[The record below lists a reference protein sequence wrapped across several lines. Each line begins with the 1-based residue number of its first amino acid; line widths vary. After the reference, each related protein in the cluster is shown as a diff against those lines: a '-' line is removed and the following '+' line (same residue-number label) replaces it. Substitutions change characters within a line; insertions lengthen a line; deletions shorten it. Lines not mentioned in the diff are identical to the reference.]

1 MLSAVLVVQERFRFF
16 RDSMTVCLR
25 RQLDGVQ
32 VLEGVAD
39 GSALLE
45 LAERQPL
52 DYALV
57 EADAVPWDVP
67 ALMAAL
73 RRHHPGINLVGL
85 FRAARP
91 AACNGVTFL
100 PRTAAPEQVL
110 HIVQP
115 GPERSAPFLLTAT
128 TGSEKGPLTA
138 QQLKVLALLS
148 LGLTTAEVAG
158 RLSLSERGVA
168 KSKTAIYAKLGA
180 QSQAQAVANALAAGL
195 LGPAGGLHPN

>member
-1 MLSAVLVVQERFRFF
+1 LSAVLVVQERFRFF

-32 VLEGVAD
+32 VTDGVTDGAALLDLAGRRPLDHALIEAD
-39 GSALLE
+39 G
-45 LAERQPL
+45 
-52 DYALV
+52 
-57 EADAVPWDVP
+57 VPWDVP
-67 ALMAAL
+67 ALVAAL
-73 RRHHPGINLVGL
+73 RGHHPGIKLIGL
-85 FRAARP
+85 FRAVRP
-91 AACNGVTFL
+91 VACDGMALL
-100 PRTAAPEQVL
+100 PRTAAPEQIL
-110 HIVQP
+110 HLVQP
-115 GPERSAPFLLTAT
+115 GSDRSAPFLLTAT
-128 TGSEKGPLTA
+128 TSSERGPLTD

-195 LGPAGGLHPN
+195 LGPAGGPHPS